1 MKRVSMAVLLCSMFI
16 IAAHAQKI
24 EASKVPA
31 AVRESFQKNFTGIT
45 PTWEKEKG
53 NYEAGFKSKGESM
66 SAVFDAN
73 GNLLEKEV
81 AIKVSELP
89 PSILSY
95 IKEHYKGATVKEAAK
110 ITKADGT
117 INYEAEVNKMDVVF
131 DANGKFLKEEKD

>member
-1 MKRVSMAVLLCSMFI
+1 MKKVSIFLLCSMI
-16 IAAHAQKI
+16 MIATQAQKV

-31 AVRESFQKNFTGIT
+31 AVKESFQKNFAGMT
-45 PTWEKEKG
+45 PTWEMEKG
-53 NYEAGFKSKGESM
+53 NYEAGFKNKGESM

-89 PSILSY
+89 APILSY
-95 IKEHYKGATVKEAAK
+95 VKQHYKGATVKEAAK

-131 DANGKFLKEEKD
+131 DADGKFLKEEKD